1 MAEARLPNLKVGT
14 EWIPIEIL
22 SEALVVMSMR
32 GYAPVVEVQ
41 APAGKHVLYISSKSI
56 SEGLE
61 PLRKANGGS
70 FKGLKLKV
78 RKASEDK
85 MAPYEVEKA

>member
-1 MAEARLPNLKVGT
+1 MAETRLPNLKVGA

-22 SEALVVMSMR
+22 SEGQVIMSIR
-32 GYAPVVEVQ
+32 GYSPILEVQ
-41 APAGKHVLYISSKSI
+41 TAAGKHILFISSKSI
-56 SEGLE
+56 SEALE
-61 PLRKANGGS
+61 PLRLANNGS

-85 MAPYEVEKA
+85 MAPYEVEKV

>member
-1 MAEARLPNLKVGT
+1 MAEPRLPTLKVGT
-14 EWIPIEIL
+14 DWIPVEIVG
-22 SEALVVMSMR
+22 EAQVQMTMR

-56 SEGLE
+56 SEALE
-61 PLRKANGGS
+61 PLRQANGGR
-70 FKGLKLKV
+70 FTGLKLRV
-78 RKASEDK
+78 RKQSEDK

>member
-1 MAEARLPNLKVGT
+1 MAETRLPNLKVGT
-14 EWIPIEIL
+14 EWIAVELL
-22 SEALVVMSMR
+22 SEPQVIMTMR

-41 APAGKHVLYISSKSI
+41 VPAGKHVLYISSKSI

-61 PLRKANGGS
+61 PLRQANGGRFS
-70 FKGLKLKV
+70 GLKLRV